1 MVALP
6 GNKGHLWSASVQ
18 ELRSIHGDVQAQASQ
33 LTGRRTQADE
43 DPKALLCAAV
53 PELETDKLDAE
64 DGDIDVVRTGAQS
77 ESSTAGWRQR

>member
-6 GNKGHLWSASVQ
+6 GSKGHLWSASVQ

-33 LTGRRTQADE
+33 LTGRRIQAGE

-53 PELETDKLDAE
+53 PQLETGKLDAE
-64 DGDIDVVRTGAQS
+64 DGDIDVVRTGA
-77 ESSTAGWRQR
+77 